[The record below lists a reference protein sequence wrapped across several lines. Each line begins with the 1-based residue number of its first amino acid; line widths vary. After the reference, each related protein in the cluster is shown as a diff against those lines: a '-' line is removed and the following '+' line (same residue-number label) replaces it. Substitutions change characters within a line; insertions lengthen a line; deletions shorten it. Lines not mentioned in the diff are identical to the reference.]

1 MMLQTGM
8 GPMAIVGRHGGRVMR
23 LVGAML
29 AVIPFLVASAYAQD
43 AAFEEGAL
51 EGYKGDTVN
60 GQYLFSAANCGSC
73 HGAPGKPTL
82 LSGGMKFETA
92 IGKFY
97 APNISPGAGGIGGWS
112 NAQFLNAV
120 MNGMAK
126 NGGDLYPIMPF
137 NSYHGMKP
145 EDVLDIKAYIET
157 LEQSDAV
164 NIDHE
169 LPLTASIPFFS
180 SYRAEEWKAANLS
193 RPFQGKQQTVVER
206 GRYLAQNVAGCGNCH
221 TPHDASLNLDSTKD
235 LTGWTGLTNATAPD
249 ISRTRIAGLPSAD
262 SFLVDLIK
270 DGKKFSGAPIADPL
284 MRGVA
289 EGLRSLRPED
299 QEALYAYL
307 SGQEIKKID
316 VAKSPTA
323 VCKQRKPAAQATAS
337 GAAKFAPAA
346 DAFLNKYCRN
356 CHGPGQS
363 FESLYRT
370 GDLASIA
377 ADPAFVVPGNADA
390 SRMFVSIKNGSMPKG
405 SRPSEFADDL
415 KGLEAWLNGLAP
427 DSAATEPLAES
438 ARGRPLQSFAAFQD
452 AAFKDIQSVPEH
464 DRRYQRYFSF
474 RESYNTW
481 FDCEDHETF
490 MKRLPVV
497 AGGFRKLL
505 NSLSHESEL
514 LIPKEVEG
522 TGSLLV
528 RIDIR
533 DLGWSNEDYQFLAE
547 RYPYAMDPASAIK
560 LKPVADA
567 TGTSLPI
574 MRADWFVSFAARP
587 EFYNRLMRLPPKI
600 KDMEDQFGI
609 DVVDNIR
616 NLRIK
621 RAAFEKGSSGVSDH
635 NRMIERHDIGSGYYW
650 KSYDFAG
657 DKGKQVL
664 DNFPHGPDEAAP
676 LAAGLTPF
684 EHDGGEMIF
693 SLPNGLQGYY
703 LSTNKGDRIDVG
715 PTSIVSHRTRPH
727 GATFG
732 VTITNARSCFDCH
745 ENGIVTKGD
754 QMRKFIETS
763 NAFDTGQK
771 ELLLA
776 MYVGQRDLDALYAK
790 DRERFVGALS
800 RIGVTEKNSSGI
812 EQSLRGPG
820 ETEIV
825 TYNADKYDDSLD
837 IAAVAGE
844 FDMKPEEFSQKVS
857 TISDASLQH
866 LASGW
871 INKLKVGKRLE
882 RQEIEESFASL
893 MPHMLGV
900 NPLATA
906 ARIEAKPEPKP
917 DSAPPAADTFKLDAT
932 AAKTN
937 AKVGETLSFDV
948 TANKACD
955 LQVVYVEA
963 DGNVESIP
971 EEMIGKARLKAGEV
985 RSIPQPETGVIRFDT
1000 PGKNETLVILC
1011 RTEDLAGFN
1020 LDKEKAVELTKKY
1033 KSNFKRGVAI
1043 ELAKKVRSD
1052 PEANAFKFITFNISQ

>member
-1 MMLQTGM
+1 
-8 GPMAIVGRHGGRVMR
+8 MAILRRTDGWAMR
-23 LVGAML
+23 LVRAML
-29 AVIPFLVASAYAQD
+29 AVMPFLAMPALAQD
-43 AAFEEGAL
+43 GAFEEGAL
-51 EGYKGDTVN
+51 ESYKGDAVN
-60 GQYLFSAANCGSC
+60 GQYLFSAASCGTC

-82 LSGGMKFETA
+82 LSGGMRFETA

-97 APNISPGAGGIGGWS
+97 APNISPGTGGIGGWT

-180 SYRAEEWKAANLS
+180 SYRAEEWKSINLS
-193 RPFQGKQQTVVER
+193 RPFQQKQQTVIER

-221 TPHDASLNLDSTKD
+221 TPHDASLNLDPARD

-270 DGKKFSGAPIADPL
+270 DGKKFSGSPIADPL
-284 MRGVA
+284 MRGVS

-323 VCKQRKPAAQATAS
+323 VCKQHKPAVQAISS

-346 DAFLNKYCRN
+346 EAFMNKYCRN

-405 SRPSEFADDL
+405 SRPPEFADDL
-415 KGLEAWLNGLAP
+415 KGLEAWLNGLAA
-427 DSAATEPLAES
+427 DSAATVPLVDAS
-438 ARGRPLQSFAAFQD
+438 ADGRSLLPLAAFQD
-452 AAFKDIQSVPEH
+452 AAFKDIQSLPEH
-464 DRRYQRYFSF
+464 DRQYQRYFSF
-474 RESYNTW
+474 REAYNTW
-481 FDCEDHETF
+481 FGCEDHETF
-490 MKRLPVV
+490 MKRLPVL

-514 LIPKEVEG
+514 LIPRNVEG
-522 TGSLLV
+522 SGELLV
-528 RIDIR
+528 RVDIR
-533 DLGWSNEDYQFLAE
+533 DLGWNAEDYKFLAD
-547 RYPYAMDPASAIK
+547 RYPYGMDPSSTIR
-560 LKPVADA
+560 LKPIADA
-567 TGTSLPI
+567 AGTSLPI

-609 DVVDNIR
+609 NVVDNIR
-616 NLRIK
+616 NLRIR

-635 NRMIERHDIGSGYYW
+635 NRMIERHDIRSGYYW

-664 DNFPHGPDEAAP
+664 ANFPHGPEEAAP

-684 EHDGGEMIF
+684 QHDGGEMIF

-715 PTSIVSHRTRPH
+715 PTSIVSHRSRPH

-745 ENGIVTKGD
+745 ENGIVTKSD
-754 QMRKFIETS
+754 QMRKLVENS
-763 NAFDTGQK
+763 NAFDPGQK

-776 MYVGQRDLDALYAK
+776 MYVEQRDLDALYAK

-800 RIGVTEKNSSGI
+800 KIGVTEKNSSGI
-812 EQSLRGPG
+812 EQSLRAPG
-820 ETEIV
+820 DAEIV

-857 TISDASLQH
+857 TISDANLQH
-866 LASGW
+866 LTSGW
-871 INKLKVGKRLE
+871 INRLKVGKRLE

-893 MPHMLGV
+893 LPHMLGV
-900 NPLATA
+900 NPLAMDVAPA
-906 ARIEAKPEPKP
+906 AKAEPKLDP
-917 DSAPPAADTFKLDAT
+917 TPPAADTFRLDAT
-932 AAKTN
+932 ADKTN

-971 EEMIGKARLKAGEV
+971 EEMIGKERLKAGEV
-985 RSIPQPETGVIRFDT
+985 RTIPQPETGVIRFDT

-1020 LDKEKAVELTKKY
+1020 LDKEKAIELTKKY